1 MGMGLAQCISPYG
14 WVLGCSLLYLLES
27 WIPSGLAFIPT
38 GHHYYPALQRG
49 PGCGYGKNW
58 VILLHLGRG
67 NLVAAIPTLAW
78 QLHRSL
84 SPNPDL
90 MWVPCTEVTMALVVV
105 CWSLSP

>member
-1 MGMGLAQCISPYG
+1 MDGFWVAHFFISWNPGPRLALPSSLPATTTTLPSREGLGVGMAKIG
-14 WVLGCSLLYLLES
+14 
-27 WIPSGLAFIPT
+27 
-38 GHHYYPALQRG
+38 
-49 PGCGYGKNW
+49 

-84 SPNPDL
+84 SPNPDP
-90 MWVPCTEVTMALVVV
+90 MWVPCTEVTVALVAV